1 MLVVR
6 VGHHELADHSGPSLN
21 LSLRSGKEECG
32 IELDLLNLVLRVLTV
47 VHELLDQWVDPLKFD
62 LWLALKDLPDVK
74 LIQDEGRLLI

>member
-21 LSLRSGKEECG
+21 LSLSSGKKESG
-32 IELDLLNLVLRVLTV
+32 IEADLLYLVLRVLTV
-47 VHELLDQWVDPLKFD
+47 VHELLDQWVDPLKLD
-62 LWLALKDLPDVK
+62 LWLSLKNLPDVE

>member
-1 MLVVR
+1 MLVVM

-21 LSLRSGKEECG
+21 LSLRSGKEEGG

-47 VHELLDQWVDPLKFD
+47 MHELFDQWVDPLKLN
-62 LWLALKDLPDVK
+62 LWLTLKNFPDVE